1 MTNLHDWI
9 NSILLLAIGVI
20 MFSQKHIIEKMKSF
34 FDIFDIEKVKSYVK
48 MNEETAYMK
57 AANLVVDDNKMKQ
70 IVAES
75 IECTVDN
82 IKEIYLGQIK
92 DEQSELINFTANVL
106 LKFEKT
112 ERDKIIDEL
121 LPLTKRYIIQICDDE
136 EKNKT

>member
-75 IECTVDN
+75 IEGTVDN

-106 LKFEKT
+106 LKFKKT
-112 ERDKIIDEL
+112 ERDKIIDEV